1 MPGDHTG
8 AVRRAMTIRY
18 ADSGDFPLL
27 HSHDRHIRA
36 EELRN
41 SIKAKRVLVML
52 CDDQFAGWLR
62 YNLFW
67 DNLPFL
73 NMLYFFEEYR
83 GMGFGGQLV
92 EYWEQ
97 EMLKA
102 GYRGVLTSTLS
113 NEQGQFFF
121 RKIGYID
128 CGALLLPSEPLELIL
143 RKELTEYAAP
153 S

>member
-8 AVRRAMTIRY
+8 AVRRVMTIRY

-27 HSHDRHIRA
+27 HSHDRHICA

-41 SIKAKRVLVML
+41 SIEAKRVLVML
-52 CDDQFAGWLR
+52 CGDQFAGWLR

-83 GMGFGGQLV
+83 GMDFGGQLV

-102 GYRGVLTSTLS
+102 GYREVLTSTLS

>member
-8 AVRRAMTIRY
+8 AVQRDMTIRY

-27 HSHDRHIRA
+27 HRHDRHICA
-36 EELRN
+36 EELRS
-41 SIKAKRVLVML
+41 SIEAKRVLVML
-52 CDDQFAGWLR
+52 YGDQFAGWLR

-83 GMGFGGQLV
+83 GKGYGGQLV

-97 EMLKA
+97 EMVKT
-102 GYRGVLTSTLS
+102 GYREVLTSTLS
-113 NEQGQFFF
+113 SEEGQFFF
-121 RKIGYID
+121 RKMGYTD
-128 CGALLLPSEPLELIL
+128 CGALLLPNEPLEIIL
-143 RKELTEYAAP
+143 RKELTECTAP